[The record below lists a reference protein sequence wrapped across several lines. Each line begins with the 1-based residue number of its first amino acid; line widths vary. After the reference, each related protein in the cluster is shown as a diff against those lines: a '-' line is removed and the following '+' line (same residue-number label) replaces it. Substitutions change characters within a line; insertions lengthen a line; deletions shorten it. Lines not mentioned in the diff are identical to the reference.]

1 MDRDHLEMMLNL
13 SIDEAWEEGV
23 EEFLDSF
30 DDKGLDSLSEFLE
43 RVENKFSIKYDKYL
57 DLVQEME
64 NEASWKEH
72 WERVAM
78 QEQDSLMVIENRR
91 M

>member
-30 DDKGLDSLSEFLE
+30 EDKGLDSLSEFLE
-43 RVENKFSIKYDKYL
+43 RVENKFSIMYDKYL
-57 DLVQEME
+57 DLVQERE
-64 NEASWKEH
+64 NEASWTEH

-78 QEQDSLMVIENRR
+78 QEHDSLMVIENRR